1 MDRLEAYQLRCKHKE
16 FFEILK
22 KNGFDDRC
30 CFKDS
35 ARYIFYG
42 DIYSTEPHKPVG
54 VILEDHSYFIIFCED
69 KEPTTPK
76 WREKYFFIK
85 KISRKSLVIF

>member
-1 MDRLEAYQLRCKHKE
+1 MESLEAYQLRCKHKE

-42 DIYSTEPHKPVG
+42 NIYSTEPHKPVG
-54 VILEDHSYFIIFCED
+54 VILEDHSYLIIFRED
-69 KEPTTPK
+69 EEPTTPK
-76 WREKYFFIK
+76 RKEN
-85 KISRKSLVIF
+85 ISLLRKLAGEF